1 MDELAQRKLYADI
14 YNYLILSP
22 LKVWVAIKHSGEI
35 ICAHCTCMAGLRE
48 TCSHVAALLFTA
60 EANFQFKQQTS
71 STSLPCAWLPPFQCG
86 DPYIRV
92 GENTVETILS

>member
-1 MDELAQRKLYADI
+1 MHTARAWLD
-14 YNYLILSP
+14 
-22 LKVWVAIKHSGEI
+22 SGKP
-35 ICAHCTCMAGLRE
+35 
-48 TCSHVAALLFTA
+48 AALLFTA